1 MSIGLTMV
9 SDFAQRLKF
18 FRSKLDLSQVELAKR
33 IGISGKQISD
43 YEVGASKPRQSTFFK
58 ILDALNLTQD
68 QFDHADIYD
77 GDSVGINIIGNTDI
91 GSIAIST
98 ILLKKMNSVLSDL
111 EVVSIDGDSMAPTL
125 KPYDVVL
132 IDKSKVEPLD
142 NNLYMFELFD
152 EKFIARLIKQANGDF
167 ILARDNKEYRDISIN
182 APDLKIIGKVVYRQG
197 LI

>member
-1 MSIGLTMV
+1 
-9 SDFAQRLKF
+9 
-18 FRSKLDLSQVELAKR
+18 
-33 IGISGKQISD
+33 
-43 YEVGASKPRQSTFFK
+43 
-58 ILDALNLTQD
+58 
-68 QFDHADIYD
+68 
-77 GDSVGINIIGNTDI
+77 
-91 GSIAIST
+91 
-98 ILLKKMNSVLSDL
+98 MNSVLSDL